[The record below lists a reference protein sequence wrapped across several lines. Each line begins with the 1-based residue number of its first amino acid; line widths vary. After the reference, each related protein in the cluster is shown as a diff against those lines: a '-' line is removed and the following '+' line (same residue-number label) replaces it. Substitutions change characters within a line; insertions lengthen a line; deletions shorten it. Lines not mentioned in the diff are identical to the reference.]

1 MTIYVLFL
9 HLLSA
14 NLYLPVPGPAI
25 YATQAD
31 CEAFMESY
39 ITARHLTPAALAKA
53 RQGYACRPVD
63 AQPDQQH
70 LYLAPLAAPAQ
81 PLVTPTA
88 FTAD

>member
-14 NLYLPVPGPAI
+14 NLYLPVSGPAI
-25 YATQAD
+25 YVTQAD
-31 CEAFMESY
+31 CELFMESY
-39 ITARHLTPAALAKA
+39 ITTRHLTPAALAKA
-53 RQGYACRPVD
+53 RQEYVCRPVD
-63 AQPDQQH
+63 APADQQH

-88 FTAD
+88 LTD